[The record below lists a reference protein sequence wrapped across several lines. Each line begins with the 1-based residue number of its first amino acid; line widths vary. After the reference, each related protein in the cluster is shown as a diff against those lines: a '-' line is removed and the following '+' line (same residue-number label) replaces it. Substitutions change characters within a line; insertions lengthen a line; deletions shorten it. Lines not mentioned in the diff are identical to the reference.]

1 MENQDINLSKKSILL
16 CEDDK
21 IALDYENI
29 LKLHYPKKKIC
40 YFPAHDSLPFSF
52 ENSASDILLDRS
64 DKLRALTDNDIII
77 LTCNNLLKKFQIKN
91 DVDHFLFLSKNQII
105 DSNLILNKLIEF
117 NHSNQANAYNKLEFS
132 LRGDILDIYN
142 NNNNP
147 YRISFFDNMIESIKE
162 FNPQTQ
168 LTYKEEKEN
177 VVIINPNIEA
187 LEPNTKNS
195 YLEDII
201 TGYEIYT
208 INRSDI
214 ILSLIHI

>member
-1 MENQDINLSKKSILL
+1 MENQDINFSKKSILL

-29 LKLHYPKKKIC
+29 LKLHYPQKKIC

-147 YRISFFDNMIESIKE
+147 
-162 FNPQTQ
+162 
-168 LTYKEEKEN
+168 
-177 VVIINPNIEA
+177 
-187 LEPNTKNS
+187 
-195 YLEDII
+195 
-201 TGYEIYT
+201 
-208 INRSDI
+208 
-214 ILSLIHI
+214 